1 MTAQVLHVLVIGEAA
16 LRTLAASSGY
26 KYIIQQDSM
35 ITIGYPEKISKAL
48 SFLSALWSQDRKSQS
63 AQSVAAGH
71 FLCGPVTM
79 CGSRL
84 PRGRPLQPQHLDNT
98 YALLLPYFQ
107 ALRQE
112 AHPA

>member
-1 MTAQVLHVLVIGEAA
+1 
-16 LRTLAASSGY
+16 
-26 KYIIQQDSM
+26 M
-35 ITIGYPEKISKAL
+35 IPILYPEKISKAHA
-48 SFLSALWSQDRKSQS
+48 FLSALWSQDRKSQS
-63 AQSVAAGH
+63 AQSVPVGH

-79 CGSRL
+79 DGSRL
-84 PRGRPLQPQHLDNT
+84 PRGSAVRPQHLDNT